1 MARGR
6 GVAGAER
13 AGLNVTAKARVTT
26 PPGGTNPVAFWA
38 SASDHNVGL
47 TFDNPL
53 NRRVER
59 STYRASATGTLIGSW
74 ANYETDRIQLLLDT
88 EVLQLDDRG
97 IAIDEHHDQPADL
110 FTLPAGFPDRLPGP
124 RKGVPA
130 P

>member
-1 MARGR
+1 M
-6 GVAGAER
+6 
-13 AGLNVTAKARVTT
+13 NVMAKARVTT

-59 STYRASATGTLIGSW
+59 STYRASATGILIGSW

-97 IAIDEHHDQPADL
+97 IATDERDHQPGDSL
-110 FTLPAGFPDRLPGP
+110 LPRGFPGCLSNQRLAPGTDSA
-124 RKGVPA
+124 RRA
-130 P
+130 R